1 MMDDSPRASWR
12 QVLAR
17 AAILALGM
25 VFLQFLTACA
35 DLRPL
40 GHAKGA
46 GGYGSWLELDESRL
60 VEVSTGI
67 RLELPDSPYRA
78 RFEDANG
85 VYYQASQP
93 LVFRT
98 WHGAVNT
105 AAGGLYVRHDN
116 PAQARPWFYPT
127 LGAPHTPNPRLVR
140 VRLFTPA

>member
-1 MMDDSPRASWR
+1 MTSEPFRATWR
-12 QVLAR
+12 LGLAR
-17 AAILALGM
+17 AALLALCM
-25 VFLQFLTACA
+25 VLLQLLTACA

-40 GHAKGA
+40 GHATGA
-46 GGYGSWLELDESRL
+46 GGYGSWLELDENRM

-78 RFEDANG
+78 RFEDADG

-98 WHGAVNT
+98 WHGAVNMV
-105 AAGGLYVRHDN
+105 AGGLYVRHGDTG
-116 PAQARPWFYPT
+116 QARPWFYPT